1 METVCCKAYCDA
13 YNGTSEASYLEESL
27 EELKLISRLVHSQRE
42 LLLYYKIA
50 YPGIHIFF
58 LIIDYIFHI
67 LLLIDIKSVSFFWHA
82 VL

>member
-42 LLLYYKIA
+42 QLLYYKIA

-58 LIIDYIFHI
+58 RNRLHISHLIVNRYKIC
-67 LLLIDIKSVSFFWHA
+67 
-82 VL
+82 